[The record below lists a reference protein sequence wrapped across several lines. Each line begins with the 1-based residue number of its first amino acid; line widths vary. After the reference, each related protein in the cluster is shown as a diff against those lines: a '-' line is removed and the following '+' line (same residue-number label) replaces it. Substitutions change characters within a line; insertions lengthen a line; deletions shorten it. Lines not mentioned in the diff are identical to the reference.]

1 MVAGPLCRIHESMNP
16 TPKTLILV
24 RHAKSS
30 WADPHLTDHER
41 PLNKRGLDD
50 APKMAR
56 RLAKRGE
63 RPDQVVTSSAL
74 RALETAKVFASK
86 LEVADRPLVVEPK
99 IYGAGVDELVEL
111 IRGFDEGLG
120 SVLVVGHNP
129 TLSELCHRITG
140 EELGELSTCSVVT
153 LRVPSGTWGSVGRAK
168 LDLFDL
174 DYPKKK
180 K

>member
-1 MVAGPLCRIHESMNP
+1 MNP

-30 WADPHLTDHER
+30 WADPHLTDHDR
-41 PLNKRGLDD
+41 PLNKRGIED
-50 APKMAR
+50 APKMVR

-63 RPDQVVTSSAL
+63 RPDAVVTSSAL

-86 LEVADRPLVVEPK
+86 LEIAESAFVVEPK
-99 IYGAGVDELVEL
+99 IYGAGADELVEL
-111 IRGFDEGLG
+111 IRSFAEGLG
-120 SVLVVGHNP
+120 NVLVVGHNP
-129 TLSELCHRITG
+129 TLSELCHRLTG
-140 EELGELSTCSVVT
+140 EEVGELSTCSVVT
-153 LRVPSGTWGSVGRAK
+153 LRVPSGTWENVGRAK
-168 LDLFDL
+168 LELVDL